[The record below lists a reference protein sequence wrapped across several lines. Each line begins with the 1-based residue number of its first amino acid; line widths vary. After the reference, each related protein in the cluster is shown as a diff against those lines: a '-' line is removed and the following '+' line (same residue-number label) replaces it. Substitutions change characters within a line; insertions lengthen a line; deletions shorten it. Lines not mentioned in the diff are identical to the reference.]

1 MKLHENK
8 ESMELLISNI
18 SERTGVREDVLEKD
32 YYVTLLLKELS
43 EKNNQNYAYFKGG
56 TALYKALKSIRRF
69 SEDIDLTVYVE
80 DVSTPSQEQKRLK
93 IAVKDFESLE
103 FKEKSVDK
111 KANME
116 VSYKYDPIFFPDTND
131 TLQRFGNVKIEA
143 TSFTVSKPVEFMEI
157 SPHLYELANKE
168 EKEILEN
175 VFDVKPFKIGTISLE
190 RIFIDKIF
198 ASEFYF
204 VRDKFLDLAKHIYDI
219 TVMCSLD
226 RICNLLSNDEELIK
240 LIGYKRKEE
249 THRQGGIPQ
258 DLEIKDFS
266 YLNDIAFYE
275 SEQFKKAL
283 NTIHNIYVFD
293 KKDKIDI
300 EQIQETLNM
309 LHYIF
314 SDFVT
319 AKKIVNE
326 KKKESDME
334 M

>member
-80 DVSTPSQEQKRLK
+80 DVSSPSQEQKRLK
-93 IAVKDFESLE
+93 IAVKDFKSLE

-111 KANME
+111 RANME
-116 VSYKYDPIFFPDTND
+116 VSYKYDPIFVPDTND

-157 SPHLYELANKE
+157 SPHLYELASKE

-226 RICNLLSNDEELIK
+226 KICNLLSNDEELIK
-240 LIGYKRKEE
+240 LIGYKREEE
-249 THRQGGIPQ
+249 THIQGGVPQ

-293 KKDKIDI
+293 EKDKINI
-300 EQIQETLNM
+300 EQIQEILNM
-309 LHYIF
+309 LHFVF
-314 SDFVT
+314 SDLVNG
-319 AKKIVNE
+319 KKVVKD

>member
-1 MKLHENK
+1 MKLHESK

-80 DVSTPSQEQKRLK
+80 DVSSPSQEQKRLK
-93 IAVKDFESLE
+93 NAVKDFKSLE

-111 KANME
+111 RANME
-116 VSYKYDPIFFPDTND
+116 VSYKYDPIFVPDTND

-157 SPHLYELANKE
+157 SPHLYELASKE

-190 RIFIDKIF
+190 RIFVDKIF

-226 RICNLLSNDEELIK
+226 KICNLLSNDEELIK
-240 LIGYKRKEE
+240 LIGYKREEE
-249 THRQGGIPQ
+249 THRQSGVPQ

-266 YLNDIAFYE
+266 YLNDIEFYD

-314 SDFVT
+314 SDLVT
-319 AKKIVNE
+319 AKKVVKD

>member
-8 ESMELLISNI
+8 ENMELSISNI

-80 DVSTPSQEQKRLK
+80 DVSSPSQEQKRLK
-93 IAVKDFESLE
+93 NAVKDFKSLE

-111 KANME
+111 RANME
-116 VSYKYDPIFFPDTND
+116 VSYKYDPIFVPDMND

-143 TSFTVSKPVEFMEI
+143 TSFTVSRPVEFMEI
-157 SPHLYELANKE
+157 SPHLYELATDE
-168 EKEILEN
+168 ERKVLEE
-175 VFDVKPFKIGTISLE
+175 VFEVKPF
-190 RIFIDKIF
+190 
-198 ASEFYF
+198 
-204 VRDKFLDLAKHIYDI
+204 KFLDLAKHIYDI
-219 TVMCSLD
+219 NVMCLLD
-226 RICNLLSNDEELIK
+226 KIYNLLSDDEELIK
-240 LIGYKRKEE
+240 LIEYKREE
-249 THRQGGIPQ
+249 ESRRQGGVPQ
-258 DLEIKDFS
+258 YLEIKDFS
-266 YLNDIAFYE
+266 YLNDIKFYD

-293 KKDKIDI
+293 KKDNIDI

-309 LHYIF
+309 LHFVF
-314 SDFVT
+314 SDLVT
-319 AKKIVNE
+319 AKKLVKE

>member
-1 MKLHENK
+1 MKLHKSKEN
-8 ESMELLISNI
+8 MELLISNI

-80 DVSTPSQEQKRLK
+80 DVFSPSQEQKRLK
-93 IAVKDFESLE
+93 IAVKDFKSLE
-103 FKEKSVDK
+103 FKEKSIDK
-111 KANME
+111 RATME
-116 VSYKYDPIFFPDTND
+116 VSYQYEPIFVPNAID

-157 SPHLYELANKE
+157 SPHLYELANNE

-175 VFDVKPFKIGTISLE
+175 FFDVRPFKIGTISLE

-204 VRDKFLDLAKHIYDI
+204 VRDKFLDLSKHIYDI
-219 TVMCSLD
+219 TVMCSVEK
-226 RICNLLSNDEELIK
+226 ICNLLTDDKELIK
-240 LIGYKRKEE
+240 IIEYKREE
-249 THRQGGIPQ
+249 ENRRQGGVPQ

-266 YLNDIAFYE
+266 YLNDIEFYE
-275 SEQFKKAL
+275 NEHFKKAL

-300 EQIQETLNM
+300 GQIQETLKM
-309 LHYIF
+309 LHLKF
-314 SDFVT
+314 SDLVT
-319 AKKIVNE
+319 VKK
-326 KKKESDME
+326 
-334 M
+334 

>member
-1 MKLHENK
+1 M
-8 ESMELLISNI
+8 
-18 SERTGVREDVLEKD
+18 
-32 YYVTLLLKELS
+32 
-43 EKNNQNYAYFKGG
+43 
-56 TALYKALKSIRRF
+56 
-69 SEDIDLTVYVE
+69 TVYVE
-80 DVSTPSQEQKRLK
+80 DVSSPSQEQKRLK
-93 IAVKDFESLE
+93 NAVKDFKSLE

-111 KANME
+111 RANME
-116 VSYKYDPIFFPDTND
+116 VSYKYDPIFVPDTND

-157 SPHLYELANKE
+157 SPHLYELASKE

-190 RIFIDKIF
+190 RIFV
-198 ASEFYF
+198 SEFYF
-204 VRDKFLDLAKHIYDI
+204 VRDKFLDLAKHVYDI
-219 TVMCSLD
+219 TIMCLLD
-226 RICNLLSNDEELIK
+226 KICDLLSNDEELIK
-240 LIGYKRKEE
+240 LIGYKREEE
-249 THRQGGIPQ
+249 THRQGGVPQ

-266 YLNDIAFYE
+266 YLNDIDFYE

-283 NTIHNIYVFD
+283 NTIH

-314 SDFVT
+314 SDLVT
-319 AKKIVNE
+319 AKKVVKD